1 MSVAP
6 APHGTS
12 PRVPSPEEWKG
23 VGGWLAFFVFSLV
36 ILGAYYAVFHCLF
49 VFRDIRT
56 MAGEFP
62 LIRVAAVI
70 YLLDNLAWIA
80 VRSYGVYAGILLWR
94 IRPGAVAEAKRFLIV
109 LVAMAMVQ
117 ATGFLVGT
125 LTQAE
130 GMLSEALASDQG
142 LRQVLIGTLQA
153 LFFAVLWHEYLSR
166 SVRVR
171 FTYGPPEVQS

>member
-6 APHGTS
+6 APHATP

-36 ILGAYYAVFHCLF
+36 ILGAYYAVFHCVF
-49 VFRDIRT
+49 VIRDIRT

-62 LIRVAAVI
+62 MIRGTAVI
-70 YLLDNLAWIA
+70 YLLDNSAWIA

-94 IRPGAVAEAKRFLIV
+94 IRPGAVVEAKRFLIV
-109 LVAMAMVQ
+109 LVAMAIVQ
-117 ATGFLVGT
+117 AAGFLVGT
-125 LTQAE
+125 LTQAP
-130 GMLSEALASDQG
+130 GTFSAALASDQG
-142 LRQVLIGTLQA
+142 LRQALLGALQA
-153 LFFAVLWHEYLSR
+153 LFFSLLWHEYLSR
-166 SVRVR
+166 SSRVR